1 MRVDIITIFPG
12 LFPGPLGDGIIGRAI
27 DRGLLALRVHDLR
40 DFAPGPHRQVDDEP
54 FGGGGGMVLK
64 PEPLFAAV
72 EAVAAELAGHGIEAG
87 PVVMMSPQGEPL
99 RQSKAEELAALTQ
112 ITLLCGRYEGVDE
125 RVREHLV
132 DFELS
137 IGDYVLTGGELQAMV
152 VVEAITRLQSGAL
165 GDAEAAA
172 RDSFSGGLLDY
183 PQYTRPAEFRGY
195 SAPEVL
201 RSGNHRAIAAWRRQ
215 QSLLATARKRP
226 DLLARRTLSEQDRTF
241 LENETRE

>member
-12 LFPGPLGDGIIGRAI
+12 MFPGPLGDGIIGRAI
-27 DRGLLALRVHDLR
+27 ARGLLDLAVHDLR
-40 DFAPGPHRQVDDEP
+40 QFAAEPHRQVDDEP

-72 EAVAAELAGHGIEAG
+72 EAVAGELAESGVAAG

-99 RQSKAEELAALTQ
+99 RQGKAAELAALAQMTV
-112 ITLLCGRYEGVDE
+112 LCGRYEGVDE
-125 RVREHLV
+125 RVREHLI

-137 IGDYVLTGGELQAMV
+137 IGDYVLTGGELPAMV
-152 VVEAITRLQSGAL
+152 VVEAITRLQPDAL
-165 GDAEAAA
+165 GDAKAAG
-172 RDSFSGGLLDY
+172 RDSFSEGLLDY

-201 RSGNHRAIAAWRRQ
+201 RSGNHEAIAVWRRQ
-215 QSLLATARKRP
+215 QSLVATARKRP
-226 DLLARRTLSEQDRTF
+226 DLLADRTLSEQDRAF

>member
-1 MRVDIITIFPG
+1 MRVDIVTIFPG
-12 LFPGPLGDGIIGRAI
+12 LFPGPLGEGIIGRAVSG
-27 DRGLLALRVHDLR
+27 GLLELHVHDLR
-40 DFAPGPHRQVDDEP
+40 DFAEGPHRQVDDEP

-72 EAVAAELAGHGIEAG
+72 DAVRASLLAAGVEAG
-87 PVVMMSPQGEPL
+87 PVVLMSPQGGAL
-99 RQSKAEELAALTQ
+99 HQRKVEEMSRLPQL
-112 ITLLCGRYEGVDE
+112 TLLCGRYEGVDE

-137 IGDYVLTGGELQAMV
+137 IGDYVLTGGELPAMV
-152 VVEAITRLQSGAL
+152 VVEAVTRLQPGAL
-165 GDAEAAA
+165 GDVKAAG

-195 SAPEVL
+195 AAPEVL
-201 RSGNHRAIAAWRRQ
+201 RSGNHQAIAAWRRR

-226 DLLARRTLSEQDRTF
+226 DLLAARALSDSERDF
-241 LENETRE
+241 LKNETRE